1 MIKVTRLIIFLALYP
16 CLLGG
21 FPASPQK
28 PGEVTLPEGTRIAL
42 QLNDHLSTKQNSEGN
57 NFTATLTAPVNQGDR
72 EVLRK
77 GSIVTASV
85 SRVVRPGR
93 FRGKAM
99 MTVMFHSIRIPG
111 RRELPLAASLVSID
125 AEGNISVKSEGKI
138 EGDGSKGRDSARAAQ
153 SGAGGAGIGALAGG
167 GKGAAIGTGV
177 GAVIGIAT
185 IFSTRGQDLEIPP
198 GSILN
203 IVLDRPLVVPVEPE
217 ASFVKQPKD
226 AGR

>member
-1 MIKVTRLIIFLALYP
+1 MIQFTKMIILLAFYP
-16 CLLGG
+16 CLLSGY
-21 FPASPQK
+21 PASPQK
-28 PGEVTLPEGTRIAL
+28 PGEVTLPEGTRISL
-42 QLNDHLSTKQNSEGN
+42 HLNDQLSTKLNSEGN
-57 NFTATLTAPVNQGDR
+57 PFTATLAAPVIQGDR
-72 EVLRK
+72 EILRK
-77 GSIVTASV
+77 GTTVAASV

-111 RRELPLAASLVSID
+111 RRELPLSASLVSID
-125 AEGNISVKSEGKI
+125 TEGKVSVKSEGSI
-138 EGDGSKGRDSARAAQ
+138 EGDGSRGKDTARVAQ

-185 IFSTRGQDLEIPP
+185 IFATRGHDLEIRP

-203 IVLDRPLVVPVEPE
+203 IVLDRPLVVPLEPE
-217 ASFVKQPKD
+217 SSLVRQH
-226 AGR
+226 

>member
-1 MIKVTRLIIFLALYP
+1 MIQVTTLIISLAFYP

-21 FPASPQK
+21 APAVPQK

-42 QLNDHLSTKQNSEGN
+42 HLNDPLSTKQNSEGN
-57 NFTATLTAPVNQGDR
+57 TFTATVMAPLSQGDR

-99 MTVMFHSIRIPG
+99 MTVMFHSIRISG
-111 RRELPLAASLVSID
+111 GRELPLAASLVSID
-125 AEGNISVKSEGKI
+125 AEGNVSVKSEGSI
-138 EGDGSKGRDSARAAQ
+138 EGEGSKGKDSARVAQ

-167 GKGAAIGTGV
+167 GKGAAIGSGV

-185 IFSTRGQDLEIPP
+185 IFATRGHDLEIRP

-203 IVLDRPLVVPVEPE
+203 IVLDRPLVVPLEPD
-217 ASFVKQPKD
+217 SSLVRQH
-226 AGR
+226 

>member
-1 MIKVTRLIIFLALYP
+1 MIRFTRLIIALALSA
-16 CLLGG
+16 CLLSES
-21 FPASPQK
+21 PAIAQK

-42 QLNDHLSTKQNSEGN
+42 YLNDYLSTKQNSEGN
-57 NFTATLTAPVNQGDR
+57 AFTATLTAPLSQGDR

-77 GSIVTASV
+77 GSVVTASV

-125 AEGNISVKSEGKI
+125 AEGNVSVKSEGSI
-138 EGDGSKGRDSARAAQ
+138 EGDGSKGNDTARVAQ

-185 IFSTRGQDLEIPP
+185 IFATRGHDLEIRP
-198 GSILN
+198 GSTLN
-203 IVLDRPLVVPVEPE
+203 IVLDRPLVVPLESE
-217 ASFVKQPKD
+217 SSLVKQH
-226 AGR
+226 